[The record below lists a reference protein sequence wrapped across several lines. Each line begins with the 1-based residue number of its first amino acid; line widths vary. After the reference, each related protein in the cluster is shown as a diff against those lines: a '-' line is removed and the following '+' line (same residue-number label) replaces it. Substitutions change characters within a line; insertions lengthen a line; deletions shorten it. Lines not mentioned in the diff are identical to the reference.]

1 MGGKVLL
8 FGDTG
13 QLLHELDHDGKVLIH
28 PGRNLHP
35 LRRRS
40 SNRNRLAHDA
50 LDLLQ
55 RCLAEM
61 DIACRGGLLKL
72 SRSVRSDNGY
82 INRRLGKHPRNS

>member
-1 MGGKVLL
+1 MMEKSTSIPGVTYIPQAQVL
-8 FGDTG
+8 
-13 QLLHELDHDGKVLIH
+13 Q
-28 PGRNLHP
+28 
-35 LRRRS
+35 